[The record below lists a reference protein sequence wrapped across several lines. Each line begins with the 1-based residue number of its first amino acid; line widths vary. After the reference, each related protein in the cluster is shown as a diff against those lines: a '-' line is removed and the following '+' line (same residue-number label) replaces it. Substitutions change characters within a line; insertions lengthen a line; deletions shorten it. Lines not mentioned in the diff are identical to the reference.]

1 MIETMFLSADQNNWP
16 TEFEAAGLDVIPD
29 PMVMRIA
36 DLFIGGRSFATKT
49 NLDPDKVWE
58 AIQRNVDGLIAF
70 FHLLMTRDRI
80 PLVDYEYTFDTTN
93 FDALGK
99 LAVALHPPIYG
110 HLKEMAKLKLLTLNL
125 SRIPVERREELARER
140 VNEFEAVGYQWFPE
154 PGAQFTGSDKVL
166 GMLLLGGLIFGGYAQ
181 ISGSDHV
188 LQVSRGNLLL
198 ELTQTDDAPLWVG
211 QQEAKLFSRLND
223 IVSRDAR
230 LSSRDIQLP
239 PTILPFLIQQGVASP
254 RHLLDEALN
263 LREKD
268 ADFIAYRRCYRE
280 LRDAWTKGTHNEE
293 RERDVLDVT
302 RELTKRYPPCKNS
315 LDNRPVWSREI
326 GIKAT
331 LGAEAGINGGTLV
344 PSAKAAAK
352 AEIEADFGKVLVTL
366 PNWIRNWLVEAIQF
380 RSHRKILLR
389 MAVAQHSSDNLLL
402 GLRKLWSQ
410 GRHDPPN

>member
-1 MIETMFLSADQNNWP
+1 MVETMFLSADQNNWP

-29 PMVMRIA
+29 PMVMRVA

-58 AIQRNVDGLIAF
+58 AIEQNVDGLIAF

-80 PLVDYEYTFDTTN
+80 PLVDYEYTFDITN
-93 FDALGK
+93 FDALGE

-110 HLKEMAKLKLLTLNL
+110 QLKEMAKQKLSALDL

-154 PGAQFTGSDKVL
+154 PGAQFVGSDKVL

-198 ELTQTDDAPLWVG
+198 ELTQPDDAPLWVG

-223 IVSRDAR
+223 IVSRDDR

-239 PTILPFLIQQGVASP
+239 PTILPFLIQKGVASP
-254 RHLLDEALN
+254 RHLLDEALK

-280 LRDAWTKGTHNEE
+280 LRDALGQ
-293 RERDVLDVT
+293 RERITKSVRGTCSMSPENSGNAILQARPRST
-302 RELTKRYPPCKNS
+302 IGLCGRER
-315 LDNRPVWSREI
+315 
-326 GIKAT
+326 
-331 LGAEAGINGGTLV
+331 
-344 PSAKAAAK
+344 
-352 AEIEADFGKVLVTL
+352 
-366 PNWIRNWLVEAIQF
+366 
-380 RSHRKILLR
+380 
-389 MAVAQHSSDNLLL
+389 
-402 GLRKLWSQ
+402 
-410 GRHDPPN
+410 